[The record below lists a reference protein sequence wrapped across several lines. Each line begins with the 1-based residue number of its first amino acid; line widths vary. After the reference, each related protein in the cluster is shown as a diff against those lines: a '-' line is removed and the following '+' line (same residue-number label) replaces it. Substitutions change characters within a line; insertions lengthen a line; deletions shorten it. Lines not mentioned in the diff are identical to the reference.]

1 MKEKLLTVRQD
12 EAGLRLDVML
22 RARYPKWSLE
32 AVARAV
38 RGGQVRAEGNPLEPG
53 HILREGETFS
63 VAAPH
68 LAPTHPMPKCP
79 PIVHE
84 DPEIV
89 AFAKPPGMLC
99 HPVGS
104 TFVWG
109 LINIARDRFKGER
122 LHLAHRI
129 DKETSGVVVLARN
142 DEINRELKAAF
153 KMRRVQKR
161 YFAIVRGEVDFEERW
176 VRASIGRDEDS
187 PIRMKMGVVADG
199 LDAET
204 QLICRKRFDGLSL
217 LECRP
222 ITGRTHQIRVHLD
235 HVGHPILGDKIYGQ
249 DPEVFLSI
257 WEKNPLPDIEERLG
271 HSRHCLHAAEIVF
284 GLERGEQ
291 RFSAPLAE
299 DMAQRIGGFSSD
311 SEVGVRL

>member
-32 AVARAV
+32 AVAQAV
-38 RGGQVRAEGNPLEPG
+38 RGGQVRAEGNVLEPG
-53 HILREGETFS
+53 HILQEGETFS

-68 LAPTHPMPKCP
+68 LAPTYPMPKCP

-109 LINIARDRFKGER
+109 LINIARDRFKGEH

-142 DEINRELKAAF
+142 DEINRQLKKAF
-153 KMRRVQKR
+153 KLLSRRQ
-161 YFAIVRGEVDFEERW
+161 
-176 VRASIGRDEDS
+176 
-187 PIRMKMGVVADG
+187 
-199 LDAET
+199 
-204 QLICRKRFDGLSL
+204 QLINNGKRPNLSS
-217 LECRP
+217 E
-222 ITGRTHQIRVHLD
+222 
-235 HVGHPILGDKIYGQ
+235 
-249 DPEVFLSI
+249 SI
-257 WEKNPLPDIEERLG
+257 KYCIN
-271 HSRHCLHAAEIVF
+271 C
-284 GLERGEQ
+284 
-291 RFSAPLAE
+291 
-299 DMAQRIGGFSSD
+299 
-311 SEVGVRL
+311 